1 MQVLL
6 TLLRAA
12 MIALVLVTAIGGS
25 GAMACADMPDHEKAV
40 CASHLCC
47 AATPERAE
55 ITQNVHVVVFPWAT
69 PEPHILPS
77 TTPQPL
83 FRPPIT
89 VFFV

>member
-1 MQVLL
+1 M
-6 TLLRAA
+6 LLRAA
-12 MIALVLVTAIGGS
+12 TIALVLLTAIGSS

-40 CASHLCC
+40 CTSHLCC
-47 AATPERAE
+47 AATPERIE
-55 ITQNVHVVVFPWAT
+55 IAQNVRVVVYPWAA

-89 VFFV
+89 PFFV